1 MTESAAVAPEGLT
14 TPQDTDMWNDEQ
26 QAVWTRIV
34 EFGHSQGA
42 AMAIQ
47 LAHAGRDAS
56 MYRGFPAEPE
66 GYVQPADEGW
76 TTVGPSAVAYPGAPC
91 ATCADHRGDR
101 RRRAGVRR
109 RCPAL

>member
-42 AMAIQ
+42 AMAIHSWPGTGVISPGGPGYQ
-47 LAHAGRDAS
+47 VPFARSVPGGRS
-56 MYRGFPAEPE
+56 
-66 GYVQPADEGW
+66 Q
-76 TTVGPSAVAYPGAPC
+76 
-91 ATCADHRGDR
+91 DR
-101 RRRAGVRR
+101 RGGDAGW
-109 RCPAL
+109 AASG

>member
-1 MTESAAVAPEGLT
+1 MHLGARAQGGSGLIMTESAAVAPEGLT

-47 LAHAGRDAS
+47 AG
-56 MYRGFPAEPE
+56 P
-66 GYVQPADEGW
+66 
-76 TTVGPSAVAYPGAPC
+76 
-91 ATCADHRGDR
+91 R
-101 RRRAGVRR
+101 RTRCLDVSRLPRRARR
-109 RCPAL
+109 LRPAR